1 MSAAAGAEGKHWRT
15 GGFASSGGSS
25 LFREREGEVI
35 RVWFRGLR
43 KNGKTGVVLMLVYNF
58 LHQGI
63 TQKGQAGPAAK
74 QIVVTAV
81 TKGCSP

>member
-25 LFREREGEVI
+25 LFREREGEEVI

-43 KNGKTGVVLMLVYNF
+43 KKMAKLVLF
-58 LHQGI
+58 
-63 TQKGQAGPAAK
+63 
-74 QIVVTAV
+74 
-81 TKGCSP
+81 